1 MRATNYIYR
10 ILAVAILAMMAIGA
24 MAAAVR
30 FQNDQELAEK
40 RPFTSASL
48 IQSGGYE
55 PFKPPMKTQSGEFS
69 SYGLPGHNPMPDL
82 CRAIEA
88 LTKEFKSG
96 TA

>member
-1 MRATNYIYR
+1 VRATNYIYR
-10 ILAVAILAMMAIGA
+10 ILAVAILAMMAVGA
-24 MAAAVR
+24 VAAAVR

-55 PFKPPMKTQSGEFS
+55 PFKPPMKTRSGEFS
-69 SYGLPGHNPMPDL
+69 SYGIEPDL